1 MEAYTEMKY
10 FAEID
15 KKKEIIN
22 SHRPLPKGTLKS
34 IMDSILLDWTYN
46 SNAIEGNTL
55 TLSETKVILED
66 GITIG
71 GKTLKEHLEVIN
83 HREAILYVEE
93 IVRRK
98 EAFSEWQIKSIHKI
112 ILKGIDN
119 DNAGVYRKE
128 NVLISGTAHVP
139 PNYVLVPEQMEQ
151 LVKWYN
157 GNGEKLH
164 PVEKAAMLHIIL
176 VKIHP
181 FVDGNGRTARLL
193 LNLELMKSG
202 YPPIVIRKEERLEY
216 YNSLDKAHVTDNND
230 DFLKLV
236 INALN
241 RSLDLYIKML

>member
-157 GNGEKLH
+157 GNGKKLH